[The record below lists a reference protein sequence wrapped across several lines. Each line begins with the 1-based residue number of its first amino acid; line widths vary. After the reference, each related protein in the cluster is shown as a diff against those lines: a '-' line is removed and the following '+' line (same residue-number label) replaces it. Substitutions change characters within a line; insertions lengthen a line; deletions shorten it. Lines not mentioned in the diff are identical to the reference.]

1 MPSVIFFALP
11 LTFAIL
17 VLVRGKEKKKKA
29 TKYWCSVLVHH
40 ETKDTKIHYYF
51 YCRTDQKWDIL
62 DCT

>member
-11 LTFAIL
+11 LTFTIL

-51 YCRTDQKWDIL
+51 
-62 DCT
+62 